1 MPSYAVA
8 ESASSGTIQPAPV
21 KGGAA
26 DAAQRYESVLW
37 KTDVYLNPN
46 RPQFGTWQYARAGW
60 APGDVVR
67 PWWIDLTEF
76 VPGKEAEVRYEA
88 SAYDFSGAP
97 KVPGDKQINQASHV
111 VRSYLILY
119 RARDALVPAPVLLV
133 TNVAAKSN
141 AANAGIK
148 RGDYL
153 ASYDGA
159 RLDSV
164 DDLRAAIQGAKETS
178 RLVPLCHPIGIDQIA
193 IDFEE
198 IEESPLF
205 GIRVRAAVRT
215 DARTGVEMEAL
226 TAVTVSLL
234 TIYDMCKS
242 VDRQMHF
249 RSVRL
254 EEKTGGTSGSWSR
267 EDATET
273 D

>member
-1 MPSYAVA
+1 MNPQHEPTLSHLDRQGKARMVDVGDKPISSRRAVA
-8 ESASSGTIQPAPV
+8 SGIIQMASETLEKI
-21 KGGAA
+21 
-26 DAAQRYESVLW
+26 
-37 KTDVYLNPN
+37 
-46 RPQFGTWQYARAGW
+46 RAGGFEK
-60 APGDVVR
+60 GDVLAV
-67 PWWIDLTEF
+67 
-76 VPGKEAEVRYEA
+76 
-88 SAYDFSGAP
+88 
-97 KVPGDKQINQASHV
+97 
-111 VRSYLILY
+111 
-119 RARDALVPAPVLLV
+119 AR
-133 TNVAAKSN
+133 
-141 AANAGIK
+141 I
-148 RGDYL
+148 
-153 ASYDGA
+153 
-159 RLDSV
+159 
-164 DDLRAAIQGAKETS
+164 AAIQGAKETS